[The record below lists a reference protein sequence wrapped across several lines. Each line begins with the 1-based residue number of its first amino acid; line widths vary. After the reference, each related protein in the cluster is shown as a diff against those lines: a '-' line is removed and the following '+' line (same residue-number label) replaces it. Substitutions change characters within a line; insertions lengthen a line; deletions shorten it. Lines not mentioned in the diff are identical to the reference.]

1 MLLHEIPA
9 IEKPLH
15 FSVPRG
21 SFLVQKVRK
30 EKIRAEFKIKDQ
42 FLGSYN
48 NTVFS
53 SGLSCSVN

>member
-30 EKIRAEFKIKDQ
+30 EKIRAELKIKDH
-42 FLGSYN
+42 F
-48 NTVFS
+48 FR
-53 SGLSCSVN
+53 